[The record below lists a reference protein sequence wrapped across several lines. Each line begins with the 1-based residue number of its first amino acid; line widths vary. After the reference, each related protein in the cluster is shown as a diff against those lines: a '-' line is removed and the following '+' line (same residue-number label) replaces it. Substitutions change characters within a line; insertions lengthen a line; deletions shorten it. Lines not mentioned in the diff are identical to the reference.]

1 MPLYGNRYVQS
12 GDPSGTG
19 GFIGVGSQWQDTT
32 SGKLYERTSDNTA
45 WKLIYVVD
53 QDRGGLLPVTGGSV
67 TGAIVG
73 TTGWAPVDSP
83 NFNTSAKLGGIDIAT
98 VNYVNSIA
106 TGLSDSISAQISQA
120 VASTV
125 GNTQIN
131 ANIAKQKG
139 TFAPTLSSVQS
150 MTIPPDFAAI
160 PLPQYPNGGSQAQES
175 ECVWI
180 ASPSEMYEASTPNKG
195 LFTADANDEGKDFRV
210 IQRFYVP
217 DSANAPRIYKHYW
230 LTYETLSG
238 SQSIREGYLAAGMN
252 YLIFGVKST
261 S

>member
-67 TGAIVG
+67 TGSIVG

-83 NFNTSAKLGGIDIAT
+83 NFNSSAKLGGIDLAT

-139 TFAPTLSSVQS
+139 TFAPTLSAGNS
-150 MTIPPDFAAI
+150 MNIPPAFAAI

-175 ECVWI
+175 ECIWI
-180 ASPSEMYEASTPNKG
+180 ASPASMDATPTTSGGNIG
-195 LFTADANDEGKDFRV
+195 LQTVEESGPDYDWGVLQKFF
-210 IQRFYVP
+210 VP
-217 DSANAPRIYKHYW
+217 DSANAPRVYQHYW
-230 LTYETLSG
+230 ATYQWPSTV
-238 SQSIREGYLAAGMN
+238 RGYLAAGMN
-252 YLIFGVKST
+252 YMIFGVKST

>member
-1 MPLYGNRYVQS
+1 MALYGNRYVQA
-12 GDPSGTG
+12 GDPSGQQ

-32 SGKLYERTSDNTA
+32 SGKLYERTSDNSA

-67 TGAIVG
+67 TGAILG

-83 NFNTSAKLGGIDIAT
+83 NFNTSAKLGGVDLAT

-106 TGLSDSISAQISQA
+106 TGLSDSISAQINQA

-125 GNTQIN
+125 GNTQVN
-131 ANIAKQKG
+131 ANIAKQKAYV
-139 TFAPTLSSVQS
+139 APTVSGAQS
-150 MTIPPDFAAI
+150 MTVPPDFAEI
-160 PLPQYPNGGSQAQES
+160 PLPSYPNGGGTAQES

-180 ASPSEMYEASTPNKG
+180 ASPADMYAAGTPNTG
-195 LFTADANDEGKDFRV
+195 VFTADANNEGSNFAV
-210 IQRFYVP
+210 IQKFYVP
-217 DSANAPRIYKHYW
+217 DPANKPRIYKHYW
-230 LTYETLSG
+230 LSYERFGG
-238 SQSIREGYLAAGMN
+238 SETIREGYLAAGMN
-252 YLIFGVKST
+252 YMIVGVKST

>member
-1 MPLYGNRYVQS
+1 MALYGNRYVQA
-12 GDPSGTG
+12 GDPSGQQ

-32 SGKLYERTSDNTA
+32 SGKLYERTSDNSA

-67 TGAIVG
+67 TGAILG

-83 NFNTSAKLGGIDIAT
+83 NFNTSAKLGGVDLAT

-106 TGLSDSISAQISQA
+106 TGLSDSISAQINQA

-139 TFAPTLSSVQS
+139 YFAPTVSGAQS
-150 MTIPPDFAAI
+150 MTVPQTLQRYHYLNIQMAVVRHKSQNAFGLHH
-160 PLPQYPNGGSQAQES
+160 LPTCMQRALRVLES
-175 ECVWI
+175 LLPTQTTKVLILQLFKNFMFQILLMHREFTSI
-180 ASPSEMYEASTPNKG
+180 TGFLTKDLEEAKP
-195 LFTADANDEGKDFRV
+195 
-210 IQRFYVP
+210 
-217 DSANAPRIYKHYW
+217 
-230 LTYETLSG
+230 
-238 SQSIREGYLAAGMN
+238 
-252 YLIFGVKST
+252 
-261 S
+261 

>member
-1 MPLYGNRYVQS
+1 MALYGNRYVQA
-12 GDPSGTG
+12 GDPSGQQ

-32 SGKLYERTSDNTA
+32 SGKLYERTSDNSA

-67 TGAIVG
+67 TGAILG

-83 NFNTSAKLGGIDIAT
+83 NFNTSAKLGGVDLAT

-106 TGLSDSISAQISQA
+106 TGLSDSISAQINQA

-125 GNTQIN
+125 GNTQVN

-139 TFAPTLSSVQS
+139 TFTPTLSAGLSMSV
-150 MTIPPDFAAI
+150 PPAFAAI

-180 ASPSEMYEASTPNKG
+180 ASPASMDSTPTTSGSKVG
-195 LFTADANDEGKDFRV
+195 LWTAEETGPDDDWA
-210 IQRFYVP
+210 ILQRFFVP
-217 DSANAPRIYKHYW
+217 DSANAPRVYQHYW
-230 LTYETLSG
+230 TTYTWPST
-238 SQSIREGYLAAGMN
+238 IRGYLAGGMN
-252 YLIFGVKST
+252 YMIIGVKST